1 MDRGAARYRARNY
14 PAIAGL
20 PQVVL
25 LVDSHRT
32 KHGIRPSDVLARRT
46 PGGSTDQKII
56 LFREYI
62 DDVAF
67 VCHEIPLLASELR
80 SDEFETY
87 VWSSHPVGEDIAV
100 TLTGTELTGEVLK
113 QINGQAV
120 VVRKSDGTKL
130 ELNSP
135 VAGE

>member
-1 MDRGAARYRARNY
+1 
-14 PAIAGL
+14 
-20 PQVVL
+20 
-25 LVDSHRT
+25 
-32 KHGIRPSDVLARRT
+32 
-46 PGGSTDQKII
+46 
-56 LFREYI
+56 
-62 DDVAF
+62 
-67 VCHEIPLLASELR
+67 LR

-135 VAGE
+135 VPHLLLWLENSIV